1 VGENDKI
8 VLLGMG
14 FPGNKRDQDNMM
26 GFLET
31 EATARAFLSLQSGAH
46 LSKMIADA
54 GPEQMEEGAVNSSTG
69 SYGAVDRGDYEQAPV
84 ACYAVLCPSPCCRPA
99 LPLTWRT

>member
-69 SYGAVDRGDYEQAPV
+69 SYEAVDRGARRLRAG
-84 ACYAVLCPSPCCRPA
+84 ACYAVYVPRHAAGQRCR
-99 LPLTWRT
+99 

>member
-1 VGENDKI
+1 MGAIMNQGAVGENNKI

-26 GFLET
+26 KFLET
-31 EATARAFLSLQSGAH
+31 EATARAFLNLWSGH

-54 GPEQMEEGAVNSSTG
+54 DPEQMEEDALNSTSGTG
-69 SYGAVDRGDYEQAPV
+69 LMTRRLRGT
-84 ACYAVLCPSPCCRPA
+84 VLCSSPCCRPA
-99 LPLTWRT
+99 WRT